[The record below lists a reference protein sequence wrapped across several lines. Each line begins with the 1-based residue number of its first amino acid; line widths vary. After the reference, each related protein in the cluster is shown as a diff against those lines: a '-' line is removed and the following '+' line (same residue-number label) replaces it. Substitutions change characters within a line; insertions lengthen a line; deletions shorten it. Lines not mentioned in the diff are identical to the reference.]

1 LYNISVNWLY
11 QHLSF
16 IIIIIII
23 NTINFIL
30 HTWNGDKNAAWR
42 LWMLLVFELFFVTSE
57 SPLCFPFLVPTLRLL
72 ESFLLQTWCSVL
84 SKSLGNLHKK
94 NICANLRQTNEYNGY
109 SPSTSFLWLFTY
121 CSEIYI
127 VFSFW
132 YFLIGYMCFLY
143 CVQVLRWFWNR
154 NMCSLNCM
162 LTNT

>member
-23 NTINFIL
+23 NTITFIL

-57 SPLCFPFLVPTLRLL
+57 SPPCFPFLVPNLRLL
-72 ESFLLQTWCSVL
+72 DSFLLQTWCSEL
-84 SKSLGNLHKK
+84 STSLGNLHK
-94 NICANLRQTNEYNGY
+94 NIFCANLRQTNECNGY

-127 VFSFW
+127 LFFLVFSYW
-132 YFLIGYMCFLY
+132 LY
-143 CVQVLRWFWNR
+143 VFFVL
-154 NMCSLNCM
+154 CSGFALV
-162 LTNT
+162 LK